1 MSFQLIV
8 RDQRDDSLQELAL
21 GGSLSV
27 GRTPE
32 NDLVLPSP
40 SISKAHARLMVKRGE
55 CFLVDLGSTNGTFLN
70 GARIKETRRVGE
82 EDEISIGEFSLRLRK
97 ERLPASLEPERSART
112 AAPTAASAAGRQGA
126 SGALEGP
133 REQNER
139 EESESGGRCELD
151 PSIRAEI
158 HARLIEALD
167 LRRLDLDRLGGEELR
182 KKSER
187 ALGEIIDALEAQEAI
202 PPDLDRQQLLV
213 DVLDEVLGLGP
224 LEELL
229 ADDEVS
235 EVMVNHADQIFVER
249 EGRIVSTSRS
259 FSSNAAVLAVIE
271 RIIAPIGRRIDE
283 SSPTVDGRLPDGSRI
298 HAIIPPLALKGPC
311 LTIRKFRR
319 EKLGIAE
326 LVRGGSLSEEMAA
339 FLELAV
345 RSKKNVVI
353 AGGTGSGKT
362 TLLNVLTSFIPAV
375 ERIVTVEDAAEL
387 QIAQPHWVQLE
398 SRPSNLEG
406 AGAVTIRELVRNCL
420 RMRPDR
426 IVVGEC
432 RAGEALDMLQAM
444 NTGHDGSLTTLHAN
458 SPRDALSR
466 LETLCLMSG
475 MELPIRAI
483 REQIA
488 SAVDLI
494 VQQSRFAD
502 GSRRVT
508 KITEVSAMEGD
519 VITLQD
525 LFSFE
530 QEGIDQRGK
539 IVGAHVPSGF
549 IPAFCHEL
557 EQQGAQVDL
566 GIFQRGEG

>member
-8 RDQRDDSLQELAL
+8 RDQRDDSLRELAL

-97 ERLPASLEPERSART
+97 ERPPASLAPERSART
-112 AAPTAASAAGRQGA
+112 AAPTTASAAGRQGA

-133 REQNER
+133 RDQNER

-326 LVRGGSLSEEMAA
+326 LVHGGSLSEEMAA

-508 KITEVSAMEGD
+508 KITEVSGMEGD